1 MLGDKWGSP
10 AKNTIIV
17 HSVSGLTVTSSLAC
31 WAAFTDISISF
42 MIWVEWLVGS
52 PLNEPLGC
60 IETRGDACASLGAAH
75 GRLENPERQDDNSI
89 LIARRSTPLR
99 MLNPYFNCSLLPSAL
114 YVNNLG
120 NVSAKKSSMMGG
132 CYYPRPAHTRREQR
146 SEAWPNIEDA
156 AELEKRRD
164 ASIFPI
170 FPGLCSSLTRF
181 LNSFACLTYLFLC

>member
-1 MLGDKWGSP
+1 M
-10 AKNTIIV
+10 
-17 HSVSGLTVTSSLAC
+17 
-31 WAAFTDISISF
+31 
-42 MIWVEWLVGS
+42 
-52 PLNEPLGC
+52 
-60 IETRGDACASLGAAH
+60 
-75 GRLENPERQDDNSI
+75 
-89 LIARRSTPLR
+89 R

-132 CYYPRPAHTRREQR
+132 CYYPRPAHTRTRAKVRGLAEHRGR
-146 SEAWPNIEDA
+146 SGVGKEAG
-156 AELEKRRD
+156 